1 MFDRAK
7 AYRAITKGV
16 LGEYLILQAKVA
28 NLPERIAAE
37 RARLTAIRS
46 ASAESAAVSGSGV
59 NMRQERDT
67 AIIAECDRL
76 SSQLQLARKDLAC
89 IENALAALDE
99 KERRVVELMDIQQQ
113 SGAVDRLCTEM
124 GYERTKVYIIHNRA
138 LDKFSAVYNGA
149 K

>member
-46 ASAESAAVSGSGV
+46 ASAESAAVSGSGA

-67 AIIAECDRL
+67 AIIAECERL
-76 SSQLQLARKDLAC
+76 CRQLLLAKRDLAC
-89 IENALAALDE
+89 IENALSVLDE
-99 KERRVVELMDIQQQ
+99 RERRVIELMDIQQQ
-113 SGAVDRLCTEM
+113 ACAVERLCTEL
-124 GYERTKVYIIHNRA
+124 GYERTKIYAIRNCA
-138 LDKFSAVYNGA
+138 LDKFSSVYNGA